1 MAVIQLPRT
10 QETIVPPEE
19 RVRNFEEII
28 RSYSEDEAILEASRC
43 VLCQDAPC
51 VKACPTTIDIPR
63 FIDRIRVHDF
73 EGAINVIRR
82 TNNLP
87 NVCARVCPV
96 EVLCEGSCVWHE
108 KGGPV
113 SIGLL
118 QRFAAD
124 YQIEKIGLP
133 VFQEAPKTAGK
144 VAVVG
149 SGPAG
154 LGVAA
159 DLTRMYYDVTV
170 FDERQSIGGLVRNG
184 IMTTR
189 LPTKAAEFDI
199 EYIGRLGVKLV
210 TGKKIENLDELFTSG
225 FDAVFLGT
233 GMRIPK
239 KLGIPG
245 EKLEGVIPA
254 LPLIEKVID
263 KIAINAELP
272 SCKSKKIVVVG
283 GGDTAMDA
291 VSTALRLGAERVCLV
306 YRRSIKEMPAYS
318 VEIKFAQE
326 EKVDFYFESMPMK
339 ITGERKVEGVE
350 CVKLS
355 PGLKPLG
362 GTEFNLKADI
372 VLVAVGQLP
381 NIQLLSRM
389 GLRLNANGCIAVD
402 QFYHTS
408 REGVFAGGDATNDGG
423 RATVVKALGDSRI
436 AAKQIHEYVTMKK
449 QRNTNSSK

>member
-1 MAVIQLPRT
+1 MIQLTRT
-10 QETIVPPEE
+10 QEKILPPEE
-19 RVRNFEEII
+19 RVENFDEIVK
-28 RSYSEDEAILEASRC
+28 SYSEEEAVLEASRC

-63 FIDRIRVHDF
+63 FIDRIRLRDF
-73 EGAINVIRR
+73 EGAINVIRL

-108 KGGPV
+108 KAGPV

-124 YQIEKIGLP
+124 YQIEKMGLP
-133 VFQEAPKTAGK
+133 VFQDAPKTAGR

-149 SGPAG
+149 GGPAG

-159 DLTRMYYDVTV
+159 DLAKMNYDVTV
-170 FDERQSIGGLVRNG
+170 FEERSDVGGLVRNG

-189 LPTKAAEFDI
+189 LPTMVAQFDI
-199 EYIGRLGVKLV
+199 EYIRRLGVKFA
-210 TGKKIENLDELFTSG
+210 TGKRIEDLDALLSSG

-239 KLGIPG
+239 KLGILG
-245 EKLEGVIPA
+245 EDEFEGVIPA
-254 LPLIEKVID
+254 LPLIEDVID
-263 KIAINAELP
+263 RVARGSELP
-272 SCKSKKIVVVG
+272 SYEGKLVVVIG

-291 VSTALRLGAERVCLV
+291 VSTALRLGAEKVSVV
-306 YRRSIKEMPAYS
+306 YRRSLEEMPAYS

-326 EKVDFYFESMPMK
+326 EKVEFYLESMPVS
-339 ITGERKVEGVE
+339 ILGEKGAVTAVE

-362 GTEFNLKADI
+362 GTEFTIRADI
-372 VLVAVGQLP
+372 VLVAVGQQP
-381 NIQLLSRM
+381 NSKLLSKM
-389 GLRLNANGCIAVD
+389 GLNLNGNGAIAVD
-402 QFYHTS
+402 EMFRTS
-408 REGVFAGGDATNDGG
+408 KEGVFAGGDATNVHG
-423 RATVVKALGDSRI
+423 RATVVKALGDSRV
-436 AAKQIHEYVTMKK
+436 AARQIHEYVSKK
-449 QRNTNSSK
+449 KRKDGS

>member
-1 MAVIQLPRT
+1 MIQLPRT
-10 QETIVPPEE
+10 QEKILTPEE
-19 RVRNFEEII
+19 RVENFDEIVKSYNEEQ
-28 RSYSEDEAILEASRC
+28 AVLEASRC

-51 VKACPTTIDIPR
+51 VKACPTMIDIPR
-63 FIDRIRVHDF
+63 FIDRIRLRDF
-73 EGAINVIRR
+73 EGAINVIRL

-108 KGGPV
+108 KAGPV

-124 YQIEKIGLP
+124 YQIEKMGLP
-133 VFQEAPKTAGK
+133 VFQDAQKTAGR

-159 DLTRMYYDVTV
+159 DLAKMNYDMTV
-170 FDERQSIGGLVRNG
+170 FEEKSDVGGLVRNG

-189 LPTKAAEFDI
+189 LPTKVARFDI
-199 EYIGRLGVKLV
+199 EYIRRLGVNFA
-210 TGKKIENLDELFTSG
+210 TGKRIEDLDALLSSG

-239 KLGIPG
+239 KLGILG
-245 EKLEGVIPA
+245 EDEFEGVIPA
-254 LPLIEKVID
+254 LPLIEDVID
-263 KIAINAELP
+263 RVARGSELP
-272 SCKSKKIVVVG
+272 SYEGKLVVVIG

-291 VSTALRLGAERVCLV
+291 VSTALRLGAEKVSVV
-306 YRRSIKEMPAYS
+306 YRRSLEEMPAYS

-326 EKVDFYFESMPMK
+326 EKVEFYLESMPVR
-339 ITGERKVEGVE
+339 ILGEKGAVTAVE

-362 GTEFNLKADI
+362 GTEFTIRADI
-372 VLVAVGQLP
+372 VLVAVGQQP
-381 NIQLLSRM
+381 NSKLLSKM
-389 GLRLNANGCIAVD
+389 GLKLNGNGAIAVD
-402 QFYHTS
+402 EMFHTS
-408 REGVFAGGDATNDGG
+408 KEGVFAGGDATNVHG
-423 RATVVKALGDSRI
+423 RATVVKALGDSRV
-436 AAKQIHEYVTMKK
+436 AARQIHEYVSKK
-449 QRNTNSSK
+449 KRKHSS